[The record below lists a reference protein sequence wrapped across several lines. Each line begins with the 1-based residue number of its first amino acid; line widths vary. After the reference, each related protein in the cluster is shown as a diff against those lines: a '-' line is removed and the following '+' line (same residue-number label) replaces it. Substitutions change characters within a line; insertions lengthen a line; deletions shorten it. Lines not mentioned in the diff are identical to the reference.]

1 MDNKDIRLLKQMKD
15 STVSLP
21 ELTEKSEYSRQQVH
35 YRLNEKWTELVEKSG
50 KVENSGDIYSTTLWR
65 LSTQGE
71 EKLES
76 VEISDEDDDK
86 IETFE
91 ELSEA
96 AEEARRD
103 SESAKSS
110 VQQYRKKVSRIERRL
125 SSIKEATGQAWS
137 DIGEDVDLLTREDK
151 EELKADYTSL
161 EGDLKSLENSLK
173 SVRTDVEELETE
185 QIEYLLDSVDDLE
198 NKLSQISSKN
208 NELKSEN
215 RKLQTDIDT
224 QSKRISELE
233 DELERRKNR
242 TLIERISDMF

>member
-50 KVENSGDIYSTTLWR
+50 KVENRGDIYSTTLWR

-96 AEEARRD
+96 AEQASRD
-103 SESAKSS
+103 AKSARNS
-110 VQQYRKKVSRIERRL
+110 VQEYRKKVSRIDNRL
-125 SSIKEATGQAWS
+125 TSIKEATGETWS
-137 DIGEDVDLLTREDK
+137 DLKSGDATVLTQIDK
-151 EELKADYTSL
+151 EDLRADFTVL
-161 EGDLKSLENSLK
+161 ESDLESLENSLK
-173 SVRTDVEELETE
+173 SVRTDMEDKSDE
-185 QIEYLLDSVDDLE
+185 IEYLSDSVDDLE
-198 NKLSQISSKN
+198 NRLAEMESRNNKLKN
-208 NELKSEN
+208 EN
-215 RKLQTDIDT
+215 RKLKTELDT
-224 QSKRISELE
+224 QGSRISELE
-233 DELERRKNR
+233 DKHESKSIIEQLAD
-242 TLIERISDMF
+242 LI